1 MPKIDFKNNK
11 KHRIILRCLFA
22 ASIVFS
28 IALSL
33 VVANLNFETGYLY
46 SNEMVEYS
54 SILHSSTKAKYDSYF
69 SSNSFVNDI
78 NSNCDVEKVNKNML
92 SYSWFDTNHTC
103 VKFQYISS
111 NSEGIKEIMRG
122 ISASITNKMIEYN
135 NKNYII
141 TYNENAIF
149 SYNYSQKD
157 IAWSIPLFILILVP
171 TTALILWPDVFLLG
185 QEQNKVVEGE
195 DDK

>member
-1 MPKIDFKNNK
+1 M
-11 KHRIILRCLFA
+11 FA

-28 IALSL
+28 VALSL
-33 VVANLNFETGYLY
+33 VVANLNFDTGYLY

-69 SSNSFVNDI
+69 SSNSFVDDI

-103 VKFQYISS
+103 VKFQYISH

-122 ISASITNKMIEYN
+122 ISVSITNKMVEYN
-135 NKNYII
+135 DKNYTIA
-141 TYNENAIF
+141 YNENAIF
-149 SYNYSQKD
+149 PYNYSQQN
-157 IAWSIPLFILILVP
+157 AVWGIPLFILIIVP
-171 TTALILWPDVFLLG
+171 TTALILWPDVFLPG
-185 QEQNKVVEGE
+185 QKQNKVAEGE